1 MQYRFFVFTQTE
13 KREPMET
20 IAFVMQLLPGFE
32 AEYEKRHD
40 KIWPELVT
48 LLKEAGVED
57 YSIFLHPETLQLFA
71 TLKRPANHSMDALPE
86 QAVMK
91 KWWAYM
97 GDIMEHNND
106 NSPVSQSLNKVFHL
120 A

>member
-1 MQYRFFVFTQTE
+1 
-13 KREPMET
+13 MET

-40 KIWPELVT
+40 EIWPELVT
-48 LLKEAGVED
+48 LLKEAGVAD

-71 TLKRPANHSMDALPE
+71 TLKRPANHNMDALPE

-97 GDIMEHNND
+97 GDIMEHNDD
-106 NSPVSQSLNKVFHL
+106 NSPVSQSLNKMFHL